1 MSEVRGREAGGIAS
15 SLGAGY
21 ILGIRPATPAVG
33 HETRRNQRPRKEAL
47 DSLST
52 IEWE

>member
-33 HETRRNQRPRKEAL
+33 HETRRNRRLSKDAR
-47 DSLST
+47 DSPST
-52 IEWE
+52 IE